1 MRVFLALATFVF
13 AFFISSSQTSALKRP
28 SAAQLN
34 ITFDKYIRDAMPL
47 WKVPGLAVAVVK
59 DGKVVFK
66 KAYGVTELGKSSAF
80 DTTTLSICA
89 STTKAMTA
97 VCIGMLV
104 DEGKLKWNDKVSD
117 ILPGFKIND
126 AYSAS
131 QITVRDL
138 LTHNAGLGNADWLW
152 IVQND
157 DNDILR
163 RMQYL
168 TPTYSLRSSF
178 IYQNLMYGVAGK
190 VIEKAS
196 GERWERFITEKL
208 FQPLGMTRT
217 YATYKLS
224 GNETNR
230 ITPHFMIDD
239 TVRVIPYID
248 YPAVASAGGV
258 WSFVNDMSKWMTF
271 LLDSARWN
279 GKRLLKPETF
289 SELMKPQTL
298 VPVNE
303 FYPTMQL
310 TKPHW
315 TTYGLGWFQQDYRG
329 KMIQFHTGSL
339 DGAVAI
345 IGLIPD
351 EHFGIYIFENL
362 DHAELRHA
370 LMFKAFDLWSFND
383 DSKDWSDSFLTL
395 YKKIKSDAK
404 NKQKEKDAKRVLDT
418 KPSLPL
424 PGYAGK
430 YSSDIFGDAEINVK
444 DGNLHILFPNNN
456 DLTLDHW
463 NFDYFKGSYNHF
475 WWDKSTVQFFLD
487 SEGHVSQFEIDGMIY
502 KRVPGK

>member
-1 MRVFLALATFVF
+1 MRISSALTIFLF
-13 AFFISSSQTSALKRP
+13 AFFISSSQTNSLKRP
-28 SAAQLN
+28 PSGSQLN
-34 ITFDKYIRDAMPL
+34 NTFDKYIQDAMPL

-97 VCIGMLV
+97 VCVGMLV

-126 AYSAS
+126 AYTLS

-190 VIEKAS
+190 VIEKTS
-196 GERWERFITEKL
+196 GERWENFITKKL

-217 YATYKLS
+217 YATYRLS

-230 ITPHFMIDD
+230 ITPHFTIDD
-239 TVRVIPYID
+239 TVRVIPYTD
-248 YPAVASAGGV
+248 YPAVSSAGAV
-258 WSFVNDMSKWMTF
+258 WSCINDMSKWMMF

-289 SELMKPQTL
+289 SELMKSQTL

-329 KMIQFHTGSL
+329 KMIQFHMGRL

-345 IGLIPD
+345 IG
-351 EHFGIYIFENL
+351 
-362 DHAELRHA
+362 
-370 LMFKAFDLWSFND
+370 
-383 DSKDWSDSFLTL
+383 
-395 YKKIKSDAK
+395 
-404 NKQKEKDAKRVLDT
+404 
-418 KPSLPL
+418 
-424 PGYAGK
+424 
-430 YSSDIFGDAEINVK
+430 
-444 DGNLHILFPNNN
+444 
-456 DLTLDHW
+456 
-463 NFDYFKGSYNHF
+463 
-475 WWDKSTVQFFLD
+475 
-487 SEGHVSQFEIDGMIY
+487 
-502 KRVPGK
+502 